1 MKKLIISLIIIFII
15 IGLGVGGAYW
25 YRSNKKNTNPVNVYS
40 VANWVGNYYE
50 NEQSMSG
57 NVVVSDE
64 QNIYI
69 DTERQVKEIY
79 ASPGDSVSVGDVIL
93 EYDNTQDVLRLNTMK
108 ANLEVANTNLRL
120 ANNQLAKL
128 NNTTPIGDD
137 EEIPKTEAEI
147 KLEEAEKA
155 LDEANENLIA
165 PSVEL
170 QESNEAVQEAEE
182 VKENKQKLLDE
193 AAKVKAE
200 AEKDLD
206 DFYKKYSIA
215 TMTDAPDAKPRSEED
230 IKNDIHGLDKEA
242 NIEYGDV
249 HGRYSS
255 AIEAYNSKQ
264 DEYNKANDD
273 YNNAVKN
280 HTVKEAAFNEAQKKV
295 DEAQK
300 VVDEATEAVSKEY
313 EEQMENP
320 TIVYT
325 KSELERAIRN
335 KNEEIRD
342 LKLSIEN
349 QKLAIKKQ
357 ERAVEKSKVLSEYD
371 GVIRFMEVNDE
382 TMSGVSPAI
391 IVSAS
396 GTYSAVVNV
405 DEFSLSEMQIGEE
418 VSVLSY
424 DTGNTYY
431 GKVSKLSENPQDSG
445 SYETISS
452 VYPVTVVIE
461 DSDDLS
467 EGNWVEVTT
476 LGHTSTDEL
485 QNQIV
490 IPLSLCK
497 KENNSYYVMKSVD
510 GRLKKQYISTGKIY
524 FGQMIVVKSGI
535 TAADSIA
542 FPYDKEAV
550 EGKICKDADL
560 SDLYDYY

>member
-1 MKKLIISLIIIFII
+1 MKKLIITLIIIFIV
-15 IGLGVGGAYW
+15 IGLGAGAAYW
-25 YRSNKKNTNPVNVYS
+25 YRTNRKNTNPVNVYS
-40 VANWVGNYYE
+40 VSNWVGNYYE
-50 NEQSMSG
+50 NEQTMSG

-108 ANLEVANTNLRL
+108 ANLEVAVTNLRL
-120 ANNQLAKL
+120 AQNQLAKL
-128 NNTTPIGDD
+128 NNVTPIGDD
-137 EEIPKTEAEI
+137 EEIPKTEAEL

-155 LDEANENLIA
+155 LDEANEKLIA

-170 QESNEAVQEAEE
+170 EEANEQVKAAEE
-182 VKENKQKLLDE
+182 QKEAKQGLLDD
-193 AAKVKAE
+193 AAKAKAA

-206 DFYKKYSIA
+206 AFYKKYSIA
-215 TMTDAPDAKPRSEED
+215 TMTDAPEAEPRSDED
-230 IKNDIHGLDKEA
+230 IKSDIYKLDKDA

-249 HGRYSS
+249 HGKYEN
-255 AIEAYNSKQ
+255 AVKELQNKQDDYNKAN
-264 DEYNKANDD
+264 DEYNKA
-273 YNNAVKN
+273 VEN
-280 HTVKEAAFNEAQKKV
+280 HTLKENAYNEATKKVEEAQK
-295 DEAQK
+295 A
-300 VVDEATEAVSKEY
+300 VDEATEAVSKEY

-325 KSELERAIRN
+325 KSELERAIRT

-342 LKLSIEN
+342 LKLEIEN
-349 QKLAIKKQ
+349 QKLSIKKQ
-357 ERAVEKSKVLSEYD
+357 EKAIEKSKVLSEYD
-371 GVIRFMEVNDE
+371 GVVRFMEVNDE
-382 TMSGVSPAI
+382 TMSGISPAI

-405 DEFSLSEMQIGEE
+405 DEYSLSEMQIGEE
-418 VSVLSY
+418 VSILSY

-431 GKVSKLSENPQDSG
+431 GKVSKLSENPQEGG
-445 SYETISS
+445 SYENVAS

-467 EGNWVEVTT
+467 EGNWVEVSTM
-476 LGHTSTDEL
+476 GRTSTDEL
-485 QNQIV
+485 TNQIV
-490 IPLSLCK
+490 LPLALCK
-497 KENNSYYVMKSVD
+497 KENNSYYVMKKD
-510 GRLKKQYISTGKIY
+510 KGRLKKQYISTGKIY
-524 FGQMIVVKSGI
+524 YGQMIVVKGGI
-535 TAADSIA
+535 TASDSIA

-550 EGKICKDADL
+550 EGKICKDADM